1 METKIGHQIQKLRK
15 SKNMSQEK
23 LAEKLGVSRHS
34 ISNWEREVSNP
45 DLKTILEITK
55 LFNVSLN
62 QLIKGV
68 EIMQVNKY
76 VYSALA
82 FFLGG
87 FGAHKFYV
95 KKNIN
100 ALLYLLFCWTG
111 IPGVIGMVEG
121 VLTLMRPSDS
131 ENNIEIN

>member
-15 SKNMSQEK
+15 SENMSQEK

-62 QLIKGV
+62 
-68 EIMQVNKY
+68 
-76 VYSALA
+76 
-82 FFLGG
+82 
-87 FGAHKFYV
+87 
-95 KKNIN
+95 
-100 ALLYLLFCWTG
+100 
-111 IPGVIGMVEG
+111 
-121 VLTLMRPSDS
+121 
-131 ENNIEIN
+131 

>member
-15 SKNMSQEK
+15 SENMSQEK

-68 EIMQVNKY
+68 EIMQINKY

-87 FGAHKFYV
+87 LGAHKFYV
-95 KKNIN
+95 KKNKN

>member
-45 DLKTILEITK
+45 DLKTILKITK

-95 KKNIN
+95 KKNKN
-100 ALLYLLFCWTG
+100 ALLYLLFC
-111 IPGVIGMVEG
+111 
-121 VLTLMRPSDS
+121 
-131 ENNIEIN
+131 